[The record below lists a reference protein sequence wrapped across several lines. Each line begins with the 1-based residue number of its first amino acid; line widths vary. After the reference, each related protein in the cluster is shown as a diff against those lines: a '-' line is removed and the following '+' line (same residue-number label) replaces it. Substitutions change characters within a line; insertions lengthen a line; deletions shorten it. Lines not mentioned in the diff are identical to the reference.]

1 MSIGGYREGAGR
13 PVGSSNKCITE
24 QSKRLSELA
33 RVYTEEALETL
44 FDVARR
50 GCTDAAYSLLDL
62 AYGKLAVKE
71 ECEILASTPVVIQ
84 LTGSSD

>member
-1 MSIGGYREGAGR
+1 M
-13 PVGSSNKCITE
+13 GSSNKCITE

-71 ECEILASTPVVIQ
+71 ELASTPVVIQ